1 MVTAIKGNVSDD
13 PRVEHEFEADP
24 LTYKG
29 KLRISTGLA
38 IVAGIEDLTKKAHL
52 ITCPLTI
59 HHGANDRV
67 TDPNGSKMFFEKVA
81 TPRPNT
87 RASRSGPATNTVC
100 LPNPSLCRAMCALA
114 DPFLLVDD
122 ATVMMKHVQGM
133 SEEDTQKTL
142 DVLTEIV
149 SCTCLHCD
157 VGDFADFCIGAVL

>member
-13 PRVEHEFEADP
+13 PRVEEEFEADP

-38 IVAGIEDLTKKAHL
+38 IVAGIEDLAKKAHL

-81 TPRPNT
+81 TPPEHKSIKIWPGYEHGELPPSRPAFNSARLLT
-87 RASRSGPATNTVC
+87 SLFVC
-100 LPNPSLCRAMCALA
+100 ACA
-114 DPFLLVDD
+114 
-122 ATVMMKHVQGM
+122 Q
-133 SEEDTQKTL
+133 S
-142 DVLTEIV
+142 
-149 SCTCLHCD
+149 
-157 VGDFADFCIGAVL
+157 